1 MTLFTIA
8 CLLALIACL
17 TPLFI
22 PTSPAE
28 RHSMG
33 VHLPEDD
40 DEYKFI
46 DLNATPEELE
56 QIMKEF
62 KNAK

>member
-17 TPLFI
+17 TPLFT

-28 RHSMG
+28 RRSMG
-33 VHLPEDD
+33 VHLPEDT
-40 DEYKFI
+40 
-46 DLNATPEELE
+46 N
-56 QIMKEF
+56 
-62 KNAK
+62 